1 MWLLYEFKVNF
12 KTGFVPNRKVVSMNK
27 EEIIDLMLD
36 SINTDNRDMCKQ
48 FGMSDEDIEKQIDQS
63 QASLVFI
70 ISNMY
75 QRLRE
80 AEVIA

>member
-1 MWLLYEFKVNF
+1 
-12 KTGFVPNRKVVSMNK
+12 MNK

-63 QASLVFI
+63 QTSLVFI

-80 AEVIA
+80 AGVIA

>member
-1 MWLLYEFKVNF
+1 MWLLYEFKVNL
-12 KTGFVPNRKVVSMNK
+12 KTGYVPNRKVVSMNK

-48 FGMSDEDIEKQIDQS
+48 FGMSDEDIDKQIDQS
-63 QASLVFI
+63 QTSLVFI

-80 AEVIA
+80 AGVIA